1 MGLVT
6 GLLLLPL
13 APVRGTIW
21 IADRLAREA
30 ERQVR
35 DPRVVQE
42 QLAALNRAFDEG
54 LIGEDAFE
62 AEEDRLLDLLAPP
75 VPRAGRPVPSEVSS
89 QEGLS

>member
-13 APVRGTIW
+13 APVRGTMW
-21 IADRLAREA
+21 IADRLVQEA

-54 LIGEDAFE
+54 LIDEDAFE

-75 VPRAGRPVPSEVSS
+75 VHRAVRPVPSEVSS